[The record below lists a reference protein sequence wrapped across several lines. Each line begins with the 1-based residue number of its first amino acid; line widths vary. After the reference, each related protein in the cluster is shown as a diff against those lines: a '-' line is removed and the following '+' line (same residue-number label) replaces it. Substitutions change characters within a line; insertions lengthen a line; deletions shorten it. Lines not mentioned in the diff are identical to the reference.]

1 MVTFIY
7 LVYVCLYMSDA
18 YVEIR
23 RLHVVVRSPFM
34 GHGDQTQAVRLNG
47 KAFTNWSILLAP
59 IRHFK

>member
-1 MVTFIY
+1 MFLIKMVTFIY

-47 KAFTNWSILLAP
+47 KAFTN
-59 IRHFK
+59 